1 MTAATLHENNW
12 TIPNLLTM
20 SRILMTPGIVMA
32 FADRRF
38 DVAWVLFAV
47 AGLTDALDGLLARIL
62 RQRSNFGA
70 ILDPLADKILLDT
83 SFVCLALQ
91 DWIPI
96 WLAVL
101 VVSRDVF
108 IVGGLALLQYTGV
121 DVRRGIKPVWFSKC
135 ATLAQILLVLLIM
148 VEHSLPVDY
157 PAARLGLV
165 AVVGLLTAVS
175 GVYYVNLG
183 FRMAPRNGANGAIGG
198 NGTNSN
204 GPSGTGG
211 QKP

>member
-1 MTAATLHENNW
+1 MSSATLRENNW
-12 TIPNLLTM
+12 TIPNMLTV

-38 DVAWVLFAV
+38 DVAWVLFAL
-47 AGLTDALDGLLARIL
+47 AGLTDALDGALARIL
-62 RQRSNFGA
+62 KQRSNFGA
-70 ILDPLADKILLDT
+70 MLDPLADKILLDT
-83 SFVCLALQ
+83 SFTCLAMQ

-108 IVGGLALLQYTGV
+108 IVGGLALLQYSGV
-121 DVRRGIKPVWFSKC
+121 DVRRGIRPVWFSKC

-148 VEHSLPVDY
+148 VEHSLPVAY
-157 PAARLGLV
+157 PGLRLGLV
-165 AVVGLLTAVS
+165 GAVALLTTAS

-183 FRMAPRNGANGAIGG
+183 FRLAPNNGNGAQN
-198 NGTNSN
+198 N
-204 GPSGTGG
+204 
-211 QKP
+211 

>member
-1 MTAATLHENNW
+1 MTAASVRENNW
-12 TIPNLLTM
+12 TIPNLLTV

-38 DVAWVLFAV
+38 DIAWVLFAA

-70 ILDPLADKILLDT
+70 MLDPLADKILLDT

-91 DWIPI
+91 DWIPS

-108 IVGGLALLQYTGV
+108 IVGGLALLQYSGV
-121 DVRRGIKPVWFSKC
+121 DVKRGIRPVWFSKC

-148 VEHSLPVDY
+148 VEHSLAVDY
-157 PAARLGLV
+157 PASRLGLV
-165 AVVGLLTAVS
+165 GTVALLTAVS

-183 FRMAPRNGANGAIGG
+183 FRMAPH
-198 NGTNSN
+198 NGTNGHSD
-204 GPSGTGG
+204 GG
-211 QKP
+211 HDGNRH